1 MRLTAAFAAVLL
13 TPTLAV
19 PLRARE
25 PYHARHA
32 MVTGQEPIATR
43 AGVAML
49 KKDGNAVDAAVTVG
63 FALAVTYPFAGN
75 LGGGGFMLIHMADG
89 RSTFID
95 FREMAPHAASR
106 NMYLDSAGNL
116 TKGSL
121 VGWRASGVP
130 GSVAGF
136 ALAMEKYGTKKWADV
151 VAPAEKLAR
160 RGIPVSYALSESLR
174 RSQQLLSQFP
184 DSNRIFLNNGALRE
198 PGTVFKQPGLARTLK
213 RIRKNGAKDFYH
225 GETARLIDAA
235 MRANG
240 GDITLDD
247 LANYRAID
255 RKPLTGSYR
264 GYTVLTSPPPSSGGV
279 GILEMLGMLEGS
291 HYTQSGAGSAAAIHY
306 VTEVERRAYA
316 DRNEYLADPDFHHPP
331 IAQLLDP
338 GYLHARAATILANH
352 ATPSTEVGPGKLAA
366 FLHESSDTTHFNVID
381 SAGNTVAVTY
391 TLNGGYGSGVTVPGA
406 GFLLNNEM
414 DDFAAKPGAPNMFGL
429 VQGEANDIQPGK
441 RPLSSMTPTMLLKD
455 GKPFLVLGAPGGSR
469 IINGVFEVMLNVV
482 DFHMNVQ
489 DAIDWPRFHHQ
500 WLPDTLFLEPGI
512 SPDTARLLE
521 GMGYKLG
528 HVSGVARVE
537 AIVNTGTWLEGGT
550 DGRAPGGL
558 AAGY

>member
-1 MRLTAAFAAVLL
+1 MRLPAACALLVPTVLL
-13 TPTLAV
+13 
-19 PLRARE
+19 ARE
-25 PYHARHA
+25 PFHAKHA

-43 AGVAML
+43 AGLAML
-49 KKDGNAVDAAVTVG
+49 EKGGNAVDAAVTVG

-75 LGGGGFMLIHMADG
+75 LGGGGFLLIHMADG
-89 RSTFID
+89 RSTFLD
-95 FREMAPHAASR
+95 FRETAPRAASR
-106 NMYLDSAGNL
+106 NMYLDAAGNL
-116 TKGSL
+116 TQGSL

-130 GSVAGF
+130 GTVAGF

-151 VAPAEKLAR
+151 VAPAEKLAQN
-160 RGIPVSYALSESLR
+160 GFPVSYAFSESLR
-174 RSQQLLSQFP
+174 QAQKLLSQFP
-184 DSNRIFLNNGALRE
+184 DSNRIFLNNGNLLQ
-198 PGTVFKQPGLARTLK
+198 PGAVFKQPELARTLK
-213 RIRKNGAKDFYH
+213 RIRKYGAKDFYH
-225 GETARLIDAA
+225 GQTARLIDAA

-247 LANYRAID
+247 LANYRAVE
-255 RKPLTGSYR
+255 REPLTGSYR

-279 GILEMLGMLEGS
+279 GILEMLGMLEDA
-291 HYTQSGAGSAAAIHY
+291 HYTQSGAGSAAAIHF
-306 VTEVERRAYA
+306 VAELQRRAYA
-316 DRNEYLADPDFHHPP
+316 DRNQYLADPAFHQPP
-331 IAQLLDP
+331 IAELLDP
-338 GYLHARAATILANH
+338 AYLRARAASILANR
-352 ATPSTEVGPGKLAA
+352 ATPSSEIGPGKLAA
-366 FLHESSDTTHFNVID
+366 LLHESSDTTHFNIID
-381 SAGNTVAVTY
+381 SAGNAVALTY

-441 RPLSSMTPTMLLKD
+441 RPLSSMTPTMLLKN

-469 IINGVFEVMLNVV
+469 IINGVLEVMLNVV

-489 DAIDWPRFHHQ
+489 DAIDSPRFHHQ
-500 WLPDTLFLEPGI
+500 WLPDTLFLEPGV

-521 GMGYKLG
+521 SMGYKLG
-528 HVSGVARVE
+528 HVSAVARVE
-537 AIVNTGTWLEGGT
+537 AILNTGTWLEGGT